1 MIFASIFCLVSII
14 DISRD
19 IRTVKLRLGYKRTV
33 FRYMAV
39 AGLVLGL
46 WGISALSVT
55 DSLVLFTLS
64 AVLTVGMIVYLHS
77 ERRSHMERKS
87 KAQESATAI
96 ATMAK
101 FIADT
106 LTLNYPPET
115 LKALLNVPVKQLEDE
130 LKTLTAYVNALK

>member
-1 MIFASIFCLVSII
+1 
-14 DISRD
+14 
-19 IRTVKLRLGYKRTV
+19 
-33 FRYMAV
+33 MAV